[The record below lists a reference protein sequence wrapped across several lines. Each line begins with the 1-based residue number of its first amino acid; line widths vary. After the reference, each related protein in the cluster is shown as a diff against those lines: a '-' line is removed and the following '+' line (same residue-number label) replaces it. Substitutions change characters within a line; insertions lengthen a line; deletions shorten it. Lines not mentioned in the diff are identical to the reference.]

1 MKPRNTASIRRQIDR
16 RFEGRSLASTLAQPR
31 NGWIRTTRQALGM
44 RLVDLA
50 KQLHLTEGALRQN
63 ESAELNESITM
74 KHLRRAAEGMGCE
87 LVYAIIPKTSL
98 ENLYEDQIRK
108 RAVSDA
114 NRTARTMELE
124 QQGVSSEVTER
135 QVEDLFREYMRDPPK
150 DLWDE

>member
-1 MKPRNTASIRRQIDR
+1 
-16 RFEGRSLASTLAQPR
+16 
-31 NGWIRTTRQALGM
+31 M

-50 KQLHLTEGALRQN
+50 KQLHVTEGALRQN
-63 ESAELNESITM
+63 ESAELDESITM

-87 LVYAIIPKTSL
+87 LVYAIVPRTSL

-114 NRTARTMELE
+114 NRTARTMDLE
-124 QQGVSSEVTER
+124 QQGVSREVTDR
-135 QVEDLFREYMRDPPK
+135 QVEDLFREYMRDPPR